1 MCHGVLMLI
10 ETIAKDSKLMKRDLW
25 EDFLKFFLAINDAVL
40 APPFIKD
47 DFGEIL
53 SSRIVA
59 TLFEIW
65 LIACNK
71 VFPSPALW
79 KTFQEYCS
87 SWRHHVSMVI
97 EWNRVCFALTNRL
110 LELIWWPEATSCFN
124 KNITTNDTNVA
135 YDIQTIINSM
145 NTETVLQ
152 AWFRFLHIIGKPIDF
167 SDTKLIAKNFTIK
180 SVTTM
185 SFYENSSIP
194 QNTSNTLASAPVQA
208 VSGSSNNVTIHTN
221 NQLACVKKLPFIFL
235 ESIKGVSRLV
245 DIFLGIY
252 LVNNVFSS
260 TNNHG
265 IPPNQKITSAHQS
278 LEQKIRSSRASM
290 PLPNLSSLPYSGNL
304 VQEPRLNAYHTNR
317 PSVNS
322 IMHLVGNWLF
332 DASFKYSTDSSNASS
347 KREFEFLDFRKK
359 LQLKTGYFFNKLA
372 VFKIF

>member
-25 EDFLKFFLAINDAVL
+25 EDFLKFFLAINDIVL
-40 APPFIKD
+40 APPFTKD

-87 SWRHHVSMVI
+87 NWRHHISLVI

-110 LELIWWPEATSCFN
+110 LELIWWPETTSYFN
-124 KNITTNDTNVA
+124 RNITTNDTNVA

-152 AWFRFLHIIGKPIDF
+152 TWFRFLHIVGKPIDF
-167 SDTKLIAKNFTIK
+167 SDTQLITKNFIIK
-180 SVTTM
+180 ST
-185 SFYENSSIP
+185 I
-194 QNTSNTLASAPVQA
+194 NTSLPDNTSTPTPSANSALAASITPASA
-208 VSGSSNNVTIHTN
+208 SSSTN
-221 NQLACVKKLPFIFL
+221 PSSLATNQFTCTRKLPIIFL

-245 DIFLGIY
+245 DIFLGVY
-252 LVNNVFSS
+252 LVNNTANSANS
-260 TNNHG
+260 YASPT
-265 IPPNQKITSAHQS
+265 NQKTTAANQS

-290 PLPNLSSLPYSGNL
+290 LQSTSSGLPSTNNL
-304 VQEPRLNAYHTNR
+304 VQEPRLNAYHINR

-322 IMHLVGNWLF
+322 ILHLVGNWLF
-332 DASFKYSTDSSNASS
+332 EAAIKYSPDSPKTNP
-347 KREFEFLDFRKK
+347 KREYSNEFVD
-359 LQLKTGYFFNKLA
+359 
-372 VFKIF
+372 I